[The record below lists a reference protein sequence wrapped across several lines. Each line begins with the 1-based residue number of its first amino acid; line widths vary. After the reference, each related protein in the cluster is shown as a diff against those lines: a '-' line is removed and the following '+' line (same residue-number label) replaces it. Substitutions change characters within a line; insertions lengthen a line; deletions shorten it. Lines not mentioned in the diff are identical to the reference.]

1 MQNSTQPILL
11 FDCDPG
17 CDDALAIALVARR
30 QLVEAPP
37 YREVHILSVAGNVSV
52 KQTTFNA
59 ARVLTACLLDQAAN
73 ENEKR
78 GNSKDPL
85 AKCFKVFEGCP
96 HNMDGDEPSA
106 ASVHGRDGL
115 GDAPNC
121 LIWEKKESR
130 SGQNEAREKQ
140 ARVLMS
146 GLVVNKAS
154 AVEKYLTVAR
164 KKTKPPFDLLCTGP
178 LTNLATALNT
188 MSKAEQVMF
197 WGKCRNAVI
206 MAGAFG
212 LGGNITHSAEFNTF
226 SDPTAVKIV
235 LDSFEGFLT
244 AQNGAD
250 KIKKRLHF
258 VSLDVTETVAILLDS
273 KKDKDPISH
282 LATFLRYAL
291 KQYGQFHAFHCKR
304 PVVRDGRGNILE
316 LDRFNSEA
324 YANAQL
330 AGSNGDGELKRFCY
344 LHDPLAAWIL
354 LRNLFDSE
362 IWKEDEIRIETGL
375 GQGRGRVILCEPRAK
390 RGTTPVPIA
399 SHGLTV
405 KWLDPNSRTFEK
417 RLRRQFIDE
426 IAGLLEIRRSWS
438 RKGNNT
444 ASNAK

>member
-1 MQNSTQPILL
+1 MLTKRIIPCLDIKDGRTVKGVNFAELRDAGDPIELA
-11 FDCDPG
+11 
-17 CDDALAIALVARR
+17 ALYALQGADELVFLDITATVEKRKTLSELVNKIAHKINIPFTVGGGIKT
-30 QLVEAPP
+30 E
-37 YREVHILSVAGNVSV
+37 EDVSV
-52 KQTTFNA
+52 
-59 ARVLTACLLDQAAN
+59 LL
-73 ENEKR
+73 
-78 GNSKDPL
+78 
-85 AKCFKVFEGCP
+85 
-96 HNMDGDEPSA
+96 
-106 ASVHGRDGL
+106 
-115 GDAPNC
+115 
-121 LIWEKKESR
+121 
-130 SGQNEAREKQ
+130 
-140 ARVLMS
+140 
-146 GLVVNKAS
+146 
-154 AVEKYLTVAR
+154 
-164 KKTKPPFDLLCTGP
+164 
-178 LTNLATALNT
+178 
-188 MSKAEQVMF
+188 
-197 WGKCRNAVI
+197 
-206 MAGAFG
+206 
-212 LGGNITHSAEFNTF
+212 
-226 SDPTAVKIV
+226 
-235 LDSFEGFLT
+235 
-244 AQNGAD
+244 QNGAD